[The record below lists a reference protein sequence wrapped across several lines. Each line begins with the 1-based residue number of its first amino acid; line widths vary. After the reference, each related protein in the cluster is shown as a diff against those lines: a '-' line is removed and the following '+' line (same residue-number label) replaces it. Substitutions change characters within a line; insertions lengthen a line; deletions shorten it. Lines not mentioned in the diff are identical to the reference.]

1 MGSWY
6 KIHSIRTAVLL
17 GMAVSMMGNESCE
30 KKAVAPEIPS
40 ERQLRRRVQLGQIE
54 APQIQLPNNQ
64 QYGGRVF
71 DFAFVANAQMAK
83 VLRDTRTFST
93 ATIDPY
99 QSFSPEGLTEESK
112 DEFYNCQL
120 VEDTPE
126 QKILSYQQ
134 KARGWTEEAACMID
148 MPAGI
153 LSGSVLDFSFKNKKG
168 VDLSLAGIPFFQG
181 ASFDFETYQLSA
193 EMKMSAPLQRGQH
206 AELATVRDTQI
217 RNRSTAMKFGFS
229 LGPISLGPK
238 LYFNSTNN
246 TLREAVTNVFSDSVR
261 EIYSQWRA
269 QEPWYGMVLKDCDR
283 RIFLNAG
290 RGSDAG
296 LVVGDVV
303 KVVNVL
309 YRFDGP
315 VCQSYLQSD
324 LARLEDPVAY
334 ARIVAVGRNI
344 AEAAIIE
351 NDARYPINRLC
362 VINPDGT
369 QSCSG
374 RPRIKP
380 GARAYEYALVKPGSP
395 Q

>member
-1 MGSWY
+1 
-6 KIHSIRTAVLL
+6 
-17 GMAVSMMGNESCE
+17 MAVGFMGNESCE
-30 KKAVAPEIPS
+30 KKAVGPEIPP
-40 ERQLRRRVQLGQIE
+40 ERQLRRRVQMGQIE
-54 APQIQLPNNQ
+54 APQIQLPNNA

-71 DFAFVANAQMAK
+71 DFAFVANAQMAQ

-93 ATIDPY
+93 ATIDPE
-99 QSFSPEGLTEESK
+99 QSFSPEGLTDDAKE
-112 DEFYNCQL
+112 EFYNCQL
-120 VEDTPE
+120 IEDSP
-126 QKILSYQQ
+126 QQRLQSLQQ

-153 LSGSVLDFSFKNKKG
+153 LSGSVLDFSFKKKNG

-193 EMKMSAPLQRGQH
+193 EMQMTAPLQRGPH

-217 RNRSTAMKFGFS
+217 RNRSTSMRFGFN
-229 LGPISLGPK
+229 LGPISMGPK
-238 LYFNSTNN
+238 LYFNSTSN
-246 TLREAVTNVFSDSVR
+246 TLREAVQQVFSDSVR

-296 LVVGDVV
+296 LVKGDVL

-309 YRFDGP
+309 YRFEGP

-334 ARIVAVGRNI
+334 ARIVNVGRNI
-344 AEAAIIE
+344 AEAVIIE
-351 NDARYPINRLC
+351 NDPRYPINRTC
-362 VINPDGT
+362 ITNPDGS

-380 GARAYEYALVKPGSP
+380 GARAYEFTLLKPGSGDGGGVGSK
-395 Q
+395 